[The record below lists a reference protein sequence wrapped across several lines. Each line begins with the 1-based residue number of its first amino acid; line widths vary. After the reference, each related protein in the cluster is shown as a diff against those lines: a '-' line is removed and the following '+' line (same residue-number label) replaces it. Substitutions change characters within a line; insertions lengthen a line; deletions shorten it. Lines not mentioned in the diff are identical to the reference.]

1 MSSAARFAAALLRR
15 SAPAPISLSGVG
27 IRGSGGVVLYQD
39 PVAVRPLSSAP
50 SRSPGGGGGSGA
62 GPGDDKSKYVLSQT
76 DAPYARGKHR
86 SNALE
91 LVERQPVIE
100 VEGDMAVCAG
110 GGGALGH
117 PLEYIKV
124 GSNGGQPVACI
135 YCGLKFRQKGAH

>member
-1 MSSAARFAAALLRR
+1 MSSATRFAASLLRR
-15 SAPAPISLSGVG
+15 SAPAPVSLSGGG
-27 IRGSGGVVLYQD
+27 IRGSGGVVVFCQD

-50 SRSPGGGGGSGA
+50 SRS
-62 GPGDDKSKYVLSQT
+62 GDDKSKYVLSQT

-91 LVERQPVIE
+91 LVERQPVVE
-100 VEGDMAVCAG
+100 VEGDMAVCDG

>member
-1 MSSAARFAAALLRR
+1 MSSATRFAAALLRR
-15 SAPAPISLSGVG
+15 SAPAPVSLSGGG
-27 IRGSGGVVLYQD
+27 IRGSGGFVLCQG
-39 PVAVRPLSSAP
+39 PVHVAVRPLSSAP
-50 SRSPGGGGGSGA
+50 SRSPPGGGA

-100 VEGDMAVCAG
+100 VEGDMAVCDG